1 MNKKEKKMK
10 KNYWK
15 NVRIYHKYKNFFV
28 LVEALKERNE
38 ENNRRKHELE
48 LNKKQESEIRHNKNI
63 ANEKEKIRKKASEN
77 QKKLMQKYVT
87 FYWSRK
93 GREDQKKEKF
103 LKFKEKYEEKYGRLE
118 QIEKNTEK
126 KRKNLIK
133 KLQIIEINQNHL
145 KERDRQ
151 KFESL
156 RNKRDKYINTC
167 RENKKCLLK
176 LIDTEKDD
184 ILEYQAFALSRK
196 DQMDKKNKLKKEN
209 FIEKTI
215 YNQLTFEKNLKP
227 FYKKLDE
234 IKSGSIIKKSLEQRR
249 KIYRAIKRAEAEAK
263 RKEEEERL
271 LNQKMI

>member
-1 MNKKEKKMK
+1 M
-10 KNYWK
+10 
-15 NVRIYHKYKNFFV
+15 IIIFI
-28 LVEALKERNE
+28 VETLKQRNE
-38 ENNRRKHELE
+38 ENKKRKHELE
-48 LNKKQESEIRHNKNI
+48 MDKIQESEIRHNKNVM
-63 ANEKEKIRKKASEN
+63 NEKEKIQKKNNEN
-77 QKKLMQKYVT
+77 HEKLMQKYVT
-87 FYWSRK
+87 FDWSRK
-93 GREDQKKEKF
+93 SREEQKKDKFLRFNEKYDEKF
-103 LKFKEKYEEKYGRLE
+103 GRLE
-118 QIEKNTEK
+118 QIEKNTER

-133 KLQIIEINQNHL
+133 KLQIIETNQNQL

-151 KFESL
+151 KFESI

-196 DQMDKKNKLKKEN
+196 DQMDKKNRLKKEN
-209 FIEKTI
+209 FTEKTI

-234 IKSGSIIKKSLEQRR
+234 IKSESIIKKSLEQRR
-249 KIYRAIKRAEAEAK
+249 KIYRGIKRAEAEAK

>member
-1 MNKKEKKMK
+1 MET
-10 KNYWK
+10 
-15 NVRIYHKYKNFFV
+15 
-28 LVEALKERNE
+28 LKQRNE
-38 ENNRRKHELE
+38 ENRKRKHESE
-48 LNKKQESEIRHNKNI
+48 MNKIQESEIRHNRNVM
-63 ANEKEKIRKKASEN
+63 NEKEKI
-77 QKKLMQKYVT
+77 QKKKDENHEKLMRKYVT

-93 GREDQKKEKF
+93 SREEQKKDKF
-103 LKFKEKYEEKYGRLE
+103 LHFNEKYEEKFGRLE
-118 QIEKNTEK
+118 QIEKNTER

-133 KLQIIEINQNHL
+133 KLQIIETNQNQL

-209 FIEKTI
+209 FTEKTI

-234 IKSGSIIKKSLEQRR
+234 IKSESIIKKSLEQRR
-249 KIYRAIKRAEAEAK
+249 KIYRGIKRAEAEAK

>member
-1 MNKKEKKMK
+1 MET
-10 KNYWK
+10 
-15 NVRIYHKYKNFFV
+15 
-28 LVEALKERNE
+28 LKQRNE
-38 ENNRRKHELE
+38 ENKKRKHELE
-48 LNKKQESEIRHNKNI
+48 MDKIQESEIRHNKNVM
-63 ANEKEKIRKKASEN
+63 NEKEKIQKKNNEN
-77 QKKLMQKYVT
+77 HEKLMQKYVT
-87 FYWSRK
+87 FDWSRK
-93 GREDQKKEKF
+93 SREEQKKDKFLRFNEKYDEKF
-103 LKFKEKYEEKYGRLE
+103 GRLE
-118 QIEKNTEK
+118 QIEKNTER

-133 KLQIIEINQNHL
+133 KLQIIETNQNQL

-151 KFESL
+151 KFESI

-196 DQMDKKNKLKKEN
+196 DQMDKKNRLKKEN
-209 FIEKTI
+209 FTEKTI

-234 IKSGSIIKKSLEQRR
+234 IKSESIIKKSLEQRR
-249 KIYRAIKRAEAEAK
+249 KIYRGIKRAEAEAK

>member
-1 MNKKEKKMK
+1 
-10 KNYWK
+10 
-15 NVRIYHKYKNFFV
+15 
-28 LVEALKERNE
+28 VETLIQRNE
-38 ENNRRKHELE
+38 ENKKRKHESE
-48 LNKKQESEIRHNKNI
+48 MNKIQESEIRHNRNVM
-63 ANEKEKIRKKASEN
+63 NEKEKIQKKKSEN
-77 QKKLMQKYVT
+77 HEKLMRKYVT

-93 GREDQKKEKF
+93 SREEQKKDKF
-103 LKFKEKYEEKYGRLE
+103 LHFNEKYEEKFGRLE
-118 QIEKNTEK
+118 QIEKNTER

-133 KLQIIEINQNHL
+133 KLQIIETNQNQL

-209 FIEKTI
+209 FTEKTI

-234 IKSGSIIKKSLEQRR
+234 IKSESIIKKSLEQRR
-249 KIYRAIKRAEAEAK
+249 KIYRGIKRAEAEAK